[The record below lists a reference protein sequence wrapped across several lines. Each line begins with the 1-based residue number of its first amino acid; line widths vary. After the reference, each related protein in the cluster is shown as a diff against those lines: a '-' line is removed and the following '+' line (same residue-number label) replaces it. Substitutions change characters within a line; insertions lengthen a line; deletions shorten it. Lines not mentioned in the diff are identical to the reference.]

1 MHSLVQTNDSNV
13 KSDLVWIGLEAWFDY
28 SSVRNM
34 TSPYQSFLRNFFSDT
49 YPNCWVFVKRK
60 SPNWVIASPFTLC
73 YLGLLHWS
81 NREVGSVV
89 TNSGLHPAKWK
100 YLSVS
105 VVIRVETRV
114 PTFLFYSLPK
124 SLSIQIE
131 IGQFVHRTN
140 NRGLSKT
147 LLNSLSHSLLTLQNK
162 KERKACSHARM
173 QSVQQRSQ
181 PSVGVARAGHMFV
194 SC

>member
-1 MHSLVQTNDSNV
+1 MNWVLRLKSALYRAFVEYTAIKSTICIAWFRQTIVTV

-34 TSPYQSFLRNFFSDT
+34 TSTYHFFLRNFFSVT

-60 SPNWVIASPFTLC
+60 SPNWVIASPFTLY

-89 TNSGLHPAKWK
+89 TNSDLHPAKWK
-100 YLSVS
+100 YISVP
-105 VVIRVETRV
+105 VVVRVGTRV

-131 IGQFVHRTN
+131 N
-140 NRGLSKT
+140 
-147 LLNSLSHSLLTLQNK
+147 
-162 KERKACSHARM
+162 
-173 QSVQQRSQ
+173 
-181 PSVGVARAGHMFV
+181 
-194 SC
+194 